1 MVADTETQRTPTQ
14 SFLQH
19 WRQWLP
25 LLLIWGL
32 ALLIRG
38 ILVQPER
45 VVWGD
50 EPFYLWLGRNWA
62 TGQGYQ
68 FVGHP
73 DVHHGPLFP
82 MLAGLI
88 DRLVGNLEVAS
99 DIIYVMFGS
108 LLVWPVYGM
117 AREVYD

>member
-32 ALLIRG
+32 AQLIRG